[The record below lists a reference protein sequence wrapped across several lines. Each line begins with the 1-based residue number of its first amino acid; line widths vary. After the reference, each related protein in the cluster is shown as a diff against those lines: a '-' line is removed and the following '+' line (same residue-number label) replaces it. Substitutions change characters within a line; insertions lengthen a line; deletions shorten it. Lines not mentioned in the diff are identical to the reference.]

1 MASPHKPISL
11 RTRDSLFWNNIED
24 PCSRHM
30 SPFDNHILCYL
41 YTHQETTIPQD
52 AARKKQRENE
62 CQELKMMEEAGK
74 VVVRVPVGMSSTK
87 PKEQAAKKASSK
99 ATKVTDKS
107 TTKPINPSNTKT
119 GSVQKAYKKG
129 QKSAPIV
136 HKNATKGPQPRSEE
150 KVTVPVAKEKEKSRV
165 NAEVTKKRKSRV
177 DEEFKEEEFESEGDE
192 SPPLK
197 AVARGIKRHKES
209 LYDEES
215 DDDFQYVNVHDEG
228 QIINLVRVY
237 ATHCFVA

>member
-1 MASPHKPISL
+1 
-11 RTRDSLFWNNIED
+11 
-24 PCSRHM
+24 M
-30 SPFDNHILCYL
+30 SPFDNHISCYL

-52 AARKKQRENE
+52 AAKKKQRENE
-62 CQELKMMEEAGK
+62 RQELKMMEEAGK
-74 VVVRVPVGMSSTK
+74 VVVRVPVGLSSTK

-136 HKNATKGPQPRSEE
+136 HKNTAKGPQLRSGR

-177 DEEFKEEEFESEGDE
+177 EEEFKEEEFESEGDE

-237 ATHCFVA
+237 ATYCFVA

>member
-1 MASPHKPISL
+1 
-11 RTRDSLFWNNIED
+11 
-24 PCSRHM
+24 M

-52 AARKKQRENE
+52 TVRKNQRENE
-62 CQELKMMEEAGK
+62 RQELKMIEEADK
-74 VVVRVPVGMSSTK
+74 LVVRVPVGRSSTK
-87 PKEQAAKKASSK
+87 PKEQAAETASSK

-107 TTKPINPSNTKT
+107 TTKPTNPSNTKT
-119 GSVQKAYKKG
+119 GSVQKVYKKG

-136 HKNATKGPQPRSEE
+136 HKNATKGPQPRSGR

-177 DEEFKEEEFESEGDE
+177 EEEFEEEESESEGDE

-197 AVARGIKRHKES
+197 AVARGIKRRKES

-228 QIINLVRVY
+228 QIINLVSVY
-237 ATHCFVA
+237 ATYCFVA

>member
-1 MASPHKPISL
+1 
-11 RTRDSLFWNNIED
+11 
-24 PCSRHM
+24 M

-41 YTHQETTIPQD
+41 YTHQESTIPQD

-62 CQELKMMEEAGK
+62 RQELKMMEEAGK

-87 PKEQAAKKASSK
+87 PKE
-99 ATKVTDKS
+99 TKVTDKS
-107 TTKPINPSNTKT
+107 TTKPTNPSNTKT

-136 HKNATKGPQPRSEE
+136 HKNVTKGPQPRSGR
-150 KVTVPVAKEKEKSRV
+150 KVTVPVAKQKEKSRV

-177 DEEFKEEEFESEGDE
+177 EEEFEEEESESEGDE

-197 AVARGIKRHKES
+197 AVARGIKRRKES

-228 QIINLVRVY
+228 QIINLVSVY
-237 ATHCFVA
+237 ATYCFVA